1 MTTISEKFTGCL
13 VPDARGLIRSG
24 LLLGLMMLLLPVFL
38 AAQETSISQTSVN
51 DTIEIQDMPEAEV
64 IAFSKTVIVRKQ
76 TKAVFVFG
84 GDVIVEGR
92 VETDVGVIGGNII
105 QKEGGYIGGDVI
117 AVGGSY
123 RPESATPLRAEGKET
138 VVFGIF
144 EDELRQLGQD
154 PTQILSPSLT
164 PAYFAQR
171 VLAVLFWFLITLGF
185 STIAPGAVSRAIAR
199 TKLSSLK
206 VAGFGLGGL
215 IAAVAV
221 VIAAASTLPEYLSAV
236 VWVMTFLLLI
246 LAYVFGRVTL
256 QILVGKS
263 IQKYLFSDRKHP
275 ESLAILY
282 GVIVWTT
289 LLSLPFVWTFVL
301 LTLFAVGIGLVLT
314 AKSGDGWRTA

>member
-1 MTTISEKFTGCL
+1 VTTITEKFTNHLLPDLGRSLRSACL
-13 VPDARGLIRSG
+13 ICL
-24 LLLGLMMLLLPVFL
+24 LMMLPIIVVAQG
-38 AAQETSISQTSVN
+38 AAVQGVESN
-51 DTIEIQDMPEAEV
+51 NIEIQDMPEAEV
-64 IAFSKTVIVRKQ
+64 IAFSKTVIVRKHA
-76 TKAVFVFG
+76 KAVFVFG

-117 AVGGSY
+117 VVGGSF
-123 RPESATPLRAEGKET
+123 RPESRTPQRGEGKET

-144 EDELRQLGQD
+144 EDELKQLGQD

-171 VLAVLFWFLITLGF
+171 VLAVLFWFLITLAF
-185 STIAPGAVSRAIAR
+185 STIAPGALSRAVAR

-215 IAAVAV
+215 IAAVAA
-221 VIAAASTLPEYLSAV
+221 VIAAAGTLPEYLSV
-236 VWVMTFLLLI
+236 VIWVMTFLLLI

-282 GVIVWTT
+282 GVIVWTL

-301 LTLFAVGIGLVLT
+301 LTLFAAGIGLVLT
-314 AKSGDGWRTA
+314 ARSGDGWRTA

>member
-1 MTTISEKFTGCL
+1 MTTITEKFTNHLLPDLGRSLRSACL
-13 VPDARGLIRSG
+13 ICL
-24 LLLGLMMLLLPVFL
+24 LMMLPIIVVAQG
-38 AAQETSISQTSVN
+38 AAVQGVESN
-51 DTIEIQDMPEAEV
+51 NIEIQDMPEAEV
-64 IAFSKTVIVRKQ
+64 IAFSKTVIVRKHA
-76 TKAVFVFG
+76 KAVFVFG

-117 AVGGSY
+117 VVGGSF
-123 RPESATPLRAEGKET
+123 RPESRTPQRGEGKET

-144 EDELRQLGQD
+144 EDELKQLGQD

-171 VLAVLFWFLITLGF
+171 VLAVLFWFLITLAF
-185 STIAPGAVSRAIAR
+185 STIAPGALSRAVAR

-215 IAAVAV
+215 IAAVAA
-221 VIAAASTLPEYLSAV
+221 VIAAAGTLPEYLSVV

-282 GVIVWTT
+282 GVIVWTL

-301 LTLFAVGIGLVLT
+301 LTLFAAGIGLVLT
-314 AKSGDGWRTA
+314 ARSGDGWRTA

>member
-1 MTTISEKFTGCL
+1 MTALRNASFFC
-13 VPDARGLIRSG
+13 
-24 LLLGLMMLLLPVFL
+24 LLLLFPVAL
-38 AAQETSISQTSVN
+38 VGQETAAAQAAGK
-51 DTIEIQDMPEAEV
+51 TIEIQDMPEAEV
-64 IAFSKTVIVRKQ
+64 IAFSKTVIIRKHA
-76 TKAVFVFG
+76 KAVFVFG

-117 AVGGSY
+117 VVGGAY
-123 RPESATPLRAEGKET
+123 RPESKTPLRAEGKET

-144 EDELRQLGQD
+144 EDELKRLGQD

-164 PAYFAQR
+164 PAFFAQR
-171 VLAVLFWFLITLGF
+171 VLAVLFWFIVTLAF
-185 STIAPGAVSRAIAR
+185 STIAPGAVGRAIAR

-215 IAAVAV
+215 IAAIVA

-236 VWVMTFLLLI
+236 VWVMTFLLLV
-246 LAYVFGRVTL
+246 LAYVFGRVAL

-263 IQKYLFSDRKHP
+263 IQKFLFPNRKHP

-282 GVIVWTT
+282 GVIVWTA
-289 LLSLPFVWTFVL
+289 LLSLPYVWTFVL
-301 LTLFAVGIGLVLT
+301 LTLFAAGIGLVLT
-314 AKSGDGWRTA
+314 ARNSDGWRTA

>member
-1 MTTISEKFTGCL
+1 VTTITEKFTNHLLPDLGRSLRSACL
-13 VPDARGLIRSG
+13 ICL
-24 LLLGLMMLLLPVFL
+24 LMMLPIIVVAQG
-38 AAQETSISQTSVN
+38 AAVQGVESN
-51 DTIEIQDMPEAEV
+51 NIEIQDMPEAEV
-64 IAFSKTVIVRKQ
+64 IAFSKTVIVRKHA
-76 TKAVFVFG
+76 KAVFVFG

-117 AVGGSY
+117 VVGGSF
-123 RPESATPLRAEGKET
+123 RPESRTPQRGEGKET

-144 EDELRQLGQD
+144 EDELKQLGQD

-171 VLAVLFWFLITLGF
+171 VLAVLFWFLITLAF
-185 STIAPGAVSRAIAR
+185 STIAPGALSRAVAR

-215 IAAVAV
+215 IAAVAA
-221 VIAAASTLPEYLSAV
+221 VIAAAGTLPEYLSV
-236 VWVMTFLLLI
+236 VIWVMTFLLLI

-282 GVIVWTT
+282 GVIVWTL

-301 LTLFAVGIGLVLT
+301 LTLFAAGIGLVLT
-314 AKSGDGWRTA
+314 ARSGDSWRTA

>member
-1 MTTISEKFTGCL
+1 VTTITEKFTRHL
-13 VPDARGLIRSG
+13 LPDLGRSIRSAC
-24 LLLGLMMLLLPVFL
+24 LICVLMMLPIIVVAQD
-38 AAQETSISQTSVN
+38 AAVQGVESN
-51 DTIEIQDMPEAEV
+51 NIEIQDMPEAEV
-64 IAFSKTVIVRKQ
+64 IAFSKTVIVRKHA
-76 TKAVFVFG
+76 KAVFVFG

-117 AVGGSY
+117 VVGGSF
-123 RPESATPLRAEGKET
+123 RPESRTPQRGEGKET

-144 EDELRQLGQD
+144 EDELKQLGQD

-185 STIAPGAVSRAIAR
+185 STIAPGALSRAVAR

-215 IAAVAV
+215 IAAVAA
-221 VIAAASTLPEYLSAV
+221 VIAAAGTLPEYLSVV

-282 GVIVWTT
+282 GVIVWTL

-301 LTLFAVGIGLVLT
+301 LTLFAAGIGLVLT
-314 AKSGDGWRTA
+314 ARSGDGWRTA

>member
-1 MTTISEKFTGCL
+1 VTTITEKFTNHLLPDLGRSLRSACL
-13 VPDARGLIRSG
+13 ICL
-24 LLLGLMMLLLPVFL
+24 LMMLPIIVVAQG
-38 AAQETSISQTSVN
+38 AAVQGVESN
-51 DTIEIQDMPEAEV
+51 NIEIQDMPEAEV
-64 IAFSKTVIVRKQ
+64 IAFSKTVIVRKHA
-76 TKAVFVFG
+76 KAVFVFG

-117 AVGGSY
+117 VVGGSF
-123 RPESATPLRAEGKET
+123 RPESRTPQRGEGKET

-144 EDELRQLGQD
+144 EDELKQLGQD

-185 STIAPGAVSRAIAR
+185 STIAPGALSRAVAR

-215 IAAVAV
+215 IAAVAA
-221 VIAAASTLPEYLSAV
+221 VIAAAGTLPEYLSV
-236 VWVMTFLLLI
+236 VIWVMTFLLLI

-282 GVIVWTT
+282 GVIVWTL

-301 LTLFAVGIGLVLT
+301 LTLFAAGVGLVLT
-314 AKSGDGWRTA
+314 ARSGDGWRTA

>member
-1 MTTISEKFTGCL
+1 VTTITEKFTRHL
-13 VPDARGLIRSG
+13 LPDLGRSIRSAC
-24 LLLGLMMLLLPVFL
+24 LICLLMMLPIIVVAQD
-38 AAQETSISQTSVN
+38 AAVQGVESN
-51 DTIEIQDMPEAEV
+51 NIEIQDMPEAEV
-64 IAFSKTVIVRKQ
+64 IAFSKTVIVRKHA
-76 TKAVFVFG
+76 KAVFVFG

-117 AVGGSY
+117 VVGGAF
-123 RPESATPLRAEGKET
+123 RPESPTPQRGEGKET

-144 EDELRQLGQD
+144 EDELKQLGQD

-185 STIAPGAVSRAIAR
+185 STIAPGALSRAVAR

-215 IAAVAV
+215 IAAVAA
-221 VIAAASTLPEYLSAV
+221 VIAAAGTLPEYLSVV

-275 ESLAILY
+275 ESLAVLY
-282 GVIVWTT
+282 GVIVWTL

-301 LTLFAVGIGLVLT
+301 LTLFAAGIGLVLT
-314 AKSGDGWRTA
+314 ARSGDGWRTA

>member
-1 MTTISEKFTGCL
+1 VTTITEKFTNHLLPDLGRSLRSACL
-13 VPDARGLIRSG
+13 ICL
-24 LLLGLMMLLLPVFL
+24 LMMLPIIVVAQG
-38 AAQETSISQTSVN
+38 AAVQGVESN
-51 DTIEIQDMPEAEV
+51 NIEIQDMPEAEV
-64 IAFSKTVIVRKQ
+64 IAFSKTVIVRKHA
-76 TKAVFVFG
+76 KAVFVFG

-117 AVGGSY
+117 VVGGSF
-123 RPESATPLRAEGKET
+123 RPESRTPQRGEGKET

-144 EDELRQLGQD
+144 EDELKQLGQD

-164 PAYFAQR
+164 PVYFAQR
-171 VLAVLFWFLITLGF
+171 VLAVLFWFLITLAF
-185 STIAPGAVSRAIAR
+185 STIAPGALSRAVAR

-215 IAAVAV
+215 IAAVAA
-221 VIAAASTLPEYLSAV
+221 VIAAAGTLPEYLSV
-236 VWVMTFLLLI
+236 VIWVMTFLLLI

-282 GVIVWTT
+282 GVIVWTL

-301 LTLFAVGIGLVLT
+301 LTLFAAGIGLVLT
-314 AKSGDGWRTA
+314 ARSGDGWRTA

>member
-1 MTTISEKFTGCL
+1 VTTITEKFTNHLLPDLGRSLRSACL
-13 VPDARGLIRSG
+13 ICL
-24 LLLGLMMLLLPVFL
+24 LMMLPIIVV
-38 AAQETSISQTSVN
+38 AQEAAAVQGVESN
-51 DTIEIQDMPEAEV
+51 NIEIQDMPEAEV
-64 IAFSKTVIVRKQ
+64 IAFSKTVIVRKHA
-76 TKAVFVFG
+76 KAVFVFG

-117 AVGGSY
+117 VVGGSY
-123 RPESATPLRAEGKET
+123 RPESATPLRAEAKET

-144 EDELRQLGQD
+144 EDELKRLGQD
-154 PTQILSPSLT
+154 PVELLSPSFT

-215 IAAVAV
+215 IAAVAA
-221 VIAAASTLPEYLSAV
+221 VIAAAGTLPEYLSV
-236 VWVMTFLLLI
+236 VIWVMTFLLLI

-282 GVIVWTT
+282 GVIVWTL

-301 LTLFAVGIGLVLT
+301 LTLFAAGIGLVLT
-314 AKSGDGWRTA
+314 ARSGDGWRTA

>member
-1 MTTISEKFTGCL
+1 MTTITEKFTRHLLSDLGRSIRSACLICL
-13 VPDARGLIRSG
+13 V
-24 LLLGLMMLLLPVFL
+24 MMLPIIVVAQD
-38 AAQETSISQTSVN
+38 AAVQGVESN
-51 DTIEIQDMPEAEV
+51 NIEIQDMPEAEV
-64 IAFSKTVIVRKQ
+64 IAFSKTVIVRKHA
-76 TKAVFVFG
+76 KAVFVFG

-117 AVGGSY
+117 VVGGSF
-123 RPESATPLRAEGKET
+123 RPESRTPQRGEGKET

-144 EDELRQLGQD
+144 EDELKQLGQD

-185 STIAPGAVSRAIAR
+185 STIAPGALSRAVAR

-215 IAAVAV
+215 IAAVAA
-221 VIAAASTLPEYLSAV
+221 VIAAAGTLPEYLSV
-236 VWVMTFLLLI
+236 VIWVMTFLLLI

-282 GVIVWTT
+282 GVIVWTL

-301 LTLFAVGIGLVLT
+301 LTLFAAGIGLVLT
-314 AKSGDGWRTA
+314 ARSGDGWRTA